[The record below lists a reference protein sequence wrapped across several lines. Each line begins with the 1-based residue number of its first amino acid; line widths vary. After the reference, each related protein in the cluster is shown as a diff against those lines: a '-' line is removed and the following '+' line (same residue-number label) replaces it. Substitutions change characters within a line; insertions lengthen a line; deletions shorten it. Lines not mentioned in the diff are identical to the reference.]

1 MNNEKSK
8 IKNIPINTIGEILQ
22 DSFYFSLLLHIKRS
36 IKDIEIKNYIVM
48 FVKGLSII
56 FVYELSLFL
65 EEYNLLEKNQ
75 YFKTNMKDRVYNERQ
90 WVHQCVVN
98 SEKMNLKLD
107 KMGIDFENLI
117 YDMNIILNNS
127 KLVDMNF
134 ETFNEDNDLNFWNS
148 VFSILE
154 DVSECIIKAISNETM
169 SLEKQF
175 KLFDSHAVDFYSRI
189 ANDISLERYAYSTHR
204 LFSLATNLSE
214 IDKIF
219 ILYRYR
225 YRLVSSIEFIQKI
238 FDGYNYD
245 IEFENLFFIKFENYI
260 RKIKALVIEIVGK
273 DLMEMNSKYSNEVL
287 ENIKEAII
295 EKEFYSL
302 NRKIRNNIHY
312 LHTSSLTNKELE
324 VIDRNQEKYLKII
337 RNSFQKNIFISI
349 DNECVQ
355 MTNFLKECERLG
367 LTDEEIKKDY
377 ERMYLSF
384 LYTGKIE

>member
-1 MNNEKSK
+1 MKNE

-48 FVKGLSII
+48 FIKGLSVI
-56 FVYELSLFL
+56 FAYELALFL
-65 EEYNLLEKNQ
+65 EEYNLLEENQ
-75 YFKTNMKDRVYNERQ
+75 YFKTNMKERIFNERQ

-98 SEKMNLKLD
+98 SKKMHLKLD
-107 KMGIDFENLI
+107 KMGIDFKKLV
-117 YDMNIILNNS
+117 YDMNIVLNDSN
-127 KLVDMNF
+127 LIDMNF
-134 ETFNEDNDLNFWNS
+134 ETFNEDNDLEFWNG

-154 DVSECIIKAISNETM
+154 DVSECIIKTISNKTRA
-169 SLEKQF
+169 LKKQF
-175 KLFDSHAVDFYSRI
+175 KLFDLYAVDFYNKITS
-189 ANDISLERYAYSTHR
+189 NISLKRYSYSTYK
-204 LFSLATNLSE
+204 LFSLTTNLSE

-225 YRLVSSIEFIQKI
+225 LVSSVEFIQKI

-245 IEFENLFFIKFENYI
+245 MEFEKMFFIKFENYI

-273 DLMEMNSKYSNEVL
+273 DLMKMNSQYSKEVL
-287 ENIKEAII
+287 KNIKEAIT

-312 LHTSSLTNKELE
+312 LHTNSLTNKELE
-324 VIDRNQEKYLKII
+324 VVDRNQEKYLKVI
-337 RNSFQKNIFISI
+337 RNSFYENIFIDI

-377 ERMYLSF
+377 ERKYLSF

>member
-75 YFKTNMKDRVYNERQ
+75 YFKINMKDRVYNERQ

-154 DVSECIIKAISNETM
+154 DVSECIIKAISNEAM

-225 YRLVSSIEFIQKI
+225 LVSSIEFIQKI

-273 DLMEMNSKYSNEVL
+273 DLMKMKSKYSNEVL
-287 ENIKEAII
+287 ENIKEAIT

-337 RNSFQKNIFISI
+337 RNSFQKNIFINI